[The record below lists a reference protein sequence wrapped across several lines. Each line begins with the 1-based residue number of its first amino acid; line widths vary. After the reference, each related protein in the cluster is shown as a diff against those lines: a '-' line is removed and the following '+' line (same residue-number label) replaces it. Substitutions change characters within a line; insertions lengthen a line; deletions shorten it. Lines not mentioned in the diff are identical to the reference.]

1 MRTAAHICIYTY
13 ILTKKKY
20 TQIFISVALIYI
32 YWLIPKMF
40 SCERNIQG
48 FEHLQVWKMSF
59 QEMENITNKFEE
71 EIGKGAFGVVYKV
84 RSSIAFSMLMKHF
97 RYQNVF

>member
-1 MRTAAHICIYTY
+1 
-13 ILTKKKY
+13 
-20 TQIFISVALIYI
+20 
-32 YWLIPKMF
+32 MF

-59 QEMENITNKFEE
+59 QEMENITNNFKE

-84 RSSIAFSMLMKHF
+84 GSSIAFSMLMKHF
-97 RYQNVF
+97 RYQNVFFTIYLNIIYI

>member
-1 MRTAAHICIYTY
+1 
-13 ILTKKKY
+13 
-20 TQIFISVALIYI
+20 
-32 YWLIPKMF
+32 
-40 SCERNIQG
+40 
-48 FEHLQVWKMSF
+48 MSF
-59 QEMENITNKFEE
+59 QEMENITNNFKE